1 MSDSKFV
8 QADPASE
15 RTYQQTGFD
24 PATADSQLS
33 YTSNRVAKPVYN
45 TYEPG
50 GFEVSGYLTDWAQ
63 YDGRLQEDWNPA
75 NAGRGADLAQLLASP
90 TAYDRVVVDSAAIVG
105 DRGEKQQVIARAA
118 EQFGRTVGQVTFIDP
133 WGDCQAYT
141 NCGFAGWRDIQL
153 PRDFQQEK
161 VQGLLGGLRELAKRS
176 TEAGRT
182 LQVAFN
188 IGGPEMSEAFHRV
201 ARDRQQRTVFVDSVV
216 DMYNRFPMFGDVE
229 IAWEYPSVAGAG
241 GNEFGEEDPANYAA
255 LIRELRRALDVAGR
269 RDAKIGIAL
278 SSDTA
283 VLRTM
288 KVSALVD
295 AGADRL
301 NVMTYDFFGMPW
313 ADGLGHR
320 AGIYGTPGSE
330 STTSLEGAVQFL
342 LEAGIDSRSI
352 HVGWASYGRSARG
365 ATVTSISPLA
375 GTCDSE
381 GRGLTLGTFESGVA
395 EWSDIITNYLDLET
409 GQGRNGYTL
418 YTDPVANADFL
429 YNHESRVFMSLD
441 TPRTVKAKAEYVV
454 QHNLGGMFAWSA
466 DLDNGLLLNAARE
479 GLGQKLTQQTIA
491 MEPLYTPGSETA

>member
-50 GFEVSGYLTDWAQ
+50 RYEVSGYITDWAQ
-63 YDGRLQEDWNPA
+63 YDGRLQEDPNPA
-75 NAGRGADLAQLLASP
+75 NAGRGADLAQLLANP
-90 TAYDRVVVDSAAIVG
+90 TAYDRVVVQSAAIVG

-118 EQFGRTVGQVTFIDP
+118 EQLGRTAGQVTFIDP

-176 TEAGRT
+176 TDAGRT
-182 LQVAFN
+182 LKVAFS
-188 IGGPEMSEAFHRV
+188 IGGWSMSGAFHQV

-216 DMYNRFPMFGDVE
+216 DVFQRFPMFDEVD
-229 IAWEYPSVAGAG
+229 IDWEYPGVQGAF
-241 GNEFGEEDPANYAA
+241 GNEYSEEDPANYAA
-255 LIRELRRALDVAGR
+255 LIGELRRALDGAGR

-288 KVSALVD
+288 NVPALV
-295 AGADRL
+295 ASGADQL
-301 NVMTYDFFGMPW
+301 NVMTYDFFGTPW
-313 ADGLGHR
+313 AAGLDHH
-320 AGIYGTPGSE
+320 AGIYSNPD
-330 STTSLEGAVQFL
+330 STTSLDGAVQYL
-342 LEAGIDSRSI
+342 LKAGITSRSI
-352 HVGWASYGRSARG
+352 HIGWASYGRSARG

-375 GTCDSE
+375 GTCDTE
-381 GRGLTLGTFESGVA
+381 GRGLTLGTFESGVT
-395 EWSDIITNYLDLET
+395 EWPDIITNYLDLET

-418 YTDPVANADFL
+418 YTDTVANADFL
-429 YNHESRVFMSLD
+429 YNHDSRVFISLD

-454 QHNLGGMFAWSA
+454 QHNLGGMFAWQG

-479 GLGQKLTQQTIA
+479 GLGQKLTEQTIA